1 VVTPPVDRDELIA
14 TLEESLHVQQRL
26 VAAARDDGVPVADL
40 VAQVTVLERLD
51 DKRDELISRL
61 RRTTSAGLRAA
72 GSRPPI
78 REVVLVALNDL
89 GGWPQNAGFL
99 TEYLW
104 AARQLQLDSRAFAP
118 LRRDERRSWERAPGT
133 RGAYIAPALSP
144 DGSANPRWLT
154 SSAWPLERRVIA
166 SADSERLFDLQ
177 KVRALAT
184 TPACG
189 IPVEA
194 LLQRWATQVLGVAPP
209 PALPLQNVQWRLS
222 TASLAAA
229 RIREIRQ
236 ADDLRRARIACD
248 LAGLPAGNRVWGLG
262 VTPRST

>member
-1 VVTPPVDRDELIA
+1 VTPPVDRDELIA

-40 VAQVTVLERLD
+40 VAQATVLERLD
-51 DKRDELISRL
+51 DKRDQLISRM
-61 RRTTSAGLRAA
+61 RRTTSAGLRAT
-72 GSRPPI
+72 GSQPPI
-78 REVVLVALNDL
+78 REVVLAALNEL

-99 TEYLW
+99 AEYLW

-118 LRRDERRSWERAPGT
+118 LRRDERRSWERTPGA
-133 RGAYIAPALSP
+133 RGSYIAPALCP

-154 SSAWPLERRVIA
+154 NSAWPLERRLVA

-184 TPACG
+184 SPASG
-189 IPVEA
+189 IPVDA
-194 LLQRWATQVLGVAPP
+194 LLWRYATQVLGIAPP

-222 TASLAAA
+222 TASLAAR
-229 RIREIRQ
+229 RIREVRR
-236 ADDLRRARIACD
+236 ADDPLRARIARD
-248 LAGLPAGNRVWGLG
+248 LAGLPEGNRVWGAG
-262 VTPRST
+262 VTLRSM

>member
-1 VVTPPVDRDELIA
+1 VTLPVDRDELIA
-14 TLEESLHVQQRL
+14 TLEESLHMQQRL

-40 VAQVTVLERLD
+40 VAQATVLERLD
-51 DKRDELISRL
+51 DKRDQLISRM
-61 RRTTSAGLRAA
+61 RRTTSAGLRAT

-78 REVVLVALNDL
+78 REVVLTALNDL

-99 TEYLW
+99 AEYLW

-118 LRRDERRSWERAPGT
+118 LRRDERRSWERAPGA

-154 SSAWPLERRVIA
+154 NSGWPLERRVVA

-184 TPACG
+184 TPASG
-189 IPVEA
+189 IPVDA
-194 LLQRWATQVLGVAPP
+194 LLWRCAAQVLGIAPP
-209 PALPLQNVQWRLS
+209 SAIPLQNVQWRLS

-229 RIREIRQ
+229 RIREVRR
-236 ADDLRRARIACD
+236 ADDPRRARIARG
-248 LAGLPAGNRVWGLG
+248 LAGLPEGNRVWGSG
-262 VTPRST
+262 VSPRSM